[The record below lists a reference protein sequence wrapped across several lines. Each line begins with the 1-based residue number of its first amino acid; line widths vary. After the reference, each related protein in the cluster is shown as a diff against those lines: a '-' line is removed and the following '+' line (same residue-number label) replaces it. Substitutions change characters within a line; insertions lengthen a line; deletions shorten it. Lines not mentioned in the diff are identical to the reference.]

1 LTALSEGT
9 AKKVLEKLER
19 LSADLE
25 NASLAEYVEMLRRPR
40 RMLAVNL
47 MAGMARGLGMA
58 VGFTVLGGLVIY
70 ILTRSFIA
78 NLPVVGSFIA
88 ELVWIVQQNLGLP
101 RGPS

>member
-1 LTALSEGT
+1 MAALSEGM
-9 AKKVLEKLER
+9 AKKVVEKLER

-25 NASLAEYVEMLRRPR
+25 SASLAEYVEMLRRPR
-40 RMLAVNL
+40 RMLVVNL

-58 VGFTVLGGLVIY
+58 VGFTFLGALVVY

-78 NLPVVGSFIA
+78 NLPIIGNFIA
-88 ELVWIVQQNLGLP
+88 ELVWIVQQNLGVP